1 MARTVE
7 RRILLLRTDRHMEF
21 VKAFALVLAQIA
33 PFLLLGFFVAGIL
46 HAFVPRS
53 LLARAMGGTGIG
65 PIIRAA
71 LVGIP
76 LPLCSCSVIPVA
88 VEIKNRGAG
97 RGATTAFL
105 VSTPETGVDSISTSV
120 AVLHPLMVIFRPLAA
135 MATAV
140 VAGLAVERFS
150 AEPPNAAGADG
161 GCCHHA
167 ADEAESARGLL
178 DGMRYAFGDLFAEIS
193 VYLVPAILITAVLT
207 TLIVPLELAGSI
219 GPSWLQMLILLVAG
233 IPVYVCATAATP
245 IAAALIVSG
254 FSPGAALVFLLAGPA
269 TNLVTITTVA
279 KTLGKRG
286 AWIYVLSV
294 GLVSLVFGVAL
305 DLLFSVFKI
314 EPAAAAI
321 STHEH
326 VGLLAWVSAILL
338 TGLIVWHL
346 ALRIRKRAAR

>member
-1 MARTVE
+1 
-7 RRILLLRTDRHMEF
+7 MEF
-21 VKAFALVLAQIA
+21 VTTLVQGFALVLAQIA
-33 PFLLLGFFVAGIL
+33 PFLLLGFFVAGML

-53 LLARAMGGTGIG
+53 LLARAMGGTGPG

-88 VEIKNRGAG
+88 VEIKKRGAG

-120 AVLHPLMVIFRPLAA
+120 AVLHPLMVIFRPIAA
-135 MATAV
+135 MLTAV

-150 AEPPNAAGADG
+150 EEPPDEEGEKG

-167 ADEAESARGLL
+167 ADTEESARGLWG
-178 DGMRYAFGDLFAEIS
+178 GMRYAFVDLFAEIS

-207 TLIVPLELAGSI
+207 AVVPLEFADSI

-233 IPVYVCATAATP
+233 IPIYVCATAATP
-245 IAAALIVSG
+245 IAAALVLAG

-279 KTLGKRG
+279 KTLGRRG
-286 AWIYVLSV
+286 AWIYVLCVAS
-294 GLVSLVFGVAL
+294 VSLVCGVAL
-305 DLLFSVFKI
+305 DLLFSILEI
-314 EPAAAAI
+314 EPGAAAI

-326 VGLLAWVSAILL
+326 VGLLAWVSSILL
-338 TGLIVWHL
+338 VGLIVWHL